1 MQSNITRGLTL
12 CKKQKAMAIQH
23 YDYPNA
29 KSVVICGDIHG
40 EFENLVYQ
48 CCVRYKMRDTLIIV
62 AGDCGFGFDMR
73 FSTLEGLTA
82 LIRRLVITNNWLVFV
97 RGNHDDPWYFDG
109 EHVGYER
116 FRAVPDFSVLT
127 ACGHQILCVGGA
139 VSIDRDVRTKDKD
152 WWEDEKPV
160 LDYGCLNQVYVAGY
174 EIDTVVTHTAPSFC
188 EFTMPPGVVDSE
200 ELLADMQEE
209 RRVMD
214 GLQDCLR
221 HDGHPLRRWFYGHFH
236 HSWNAEIDGIIYTML
251 GIMEMKELR

>member
-1 MQSNITRGLTL
+1 MLS
-12 CKKQKAMAIQH
+12 KKQKAMAIQH

-40 EFENLVYQ
+40 EFEKLVYQ

-62 AGDCGFGFDMR
+62 AGDCGFGLDMR

-97 RGNHDDPWYFDG
+97 RGNHDNPAYFNG
-109 EHVGYER
+109 EHLAGMGR
-116 FRAVPDFSVLT
+116 WRLVPDYSVLT
-127 ACGHQILCVGGA
+127 ACWHEILCVGGA
-139 VSIDRDVRTKDKD
+139 VSIDRDQRTAGKD
-152 WWEDEKPV
+152 WWADEKPV

-214 GLQDCLR
+214 GLLDCLR
-221 HDGHPLRRWFYGHFH
+221 HDGHPLRRWYYGHFH
-236 HSWNAEIDGIIYTML
+236 KSWNAEIDGIRYTML

>member
-1 MQSNITRGLTL
+1 
-12 CKKQKAMAIQH
+12 MAIQH

-40 EFENLVYQ
+40 EFEKLVYQ
-48 CCVRYKMRDTLIIV
+48 CCVRHKMRDTLIIV
-62 AGDCGFGFDMR
+62 AGDCGFGFKYPAYDIDFYYSRTMDR
-73 FSTLEGLTA
+73 IIDA
-82 LIRRLVITNNWLVFV
+82 NNYLAYV
-97 RGNHDDPWYFDG
+97 RGNHDNPWYFDG

-116 FRAVPDFSVLT
+116 FRAVPDYSVLT

-139 VSIDRDVRTKDKD
+139 VSIDRDQRTAGKD

-160 LDYGCLNQVYVAGY
+160 FMPEKLSAICRERYC
-174 EIDTVVTHTAPSFC
+174 IDTVVTHTAPSFC

-200 ELLADMQEE
+200 DLLADMQEE

-214 GLQDCLR
+214 GLLERLR
-221 HDGHPLRRWFYGHFH
+221 HGDHPLRRWFYGHFH

>member
-1 MQSNITRGLTL
+1 
-12 CKKQKAMAIQH
+12 MAIQH

-73 FSTLEGLTA
+73 FSTLDGLTA
-82 LIRRLVITNNWLVFV
+82 LIRRLVITNNRLVFV
-97 RGNHDDPWYFDG
+97 RGNHDDPAYFNG
-109 EHVGYER
+109 EHLAGMGR
-116 FRAVPDFSVLT
+116 WRLVPDYSVLT
-127 ACGHQILCVGGA
+127 ACGHHILCVGGA

-188 EFTMPPGVVDSE
+188 EFMMPPGVVYSE

-214 GLQDCLR
+214 GLLDCLR